1 MSVDR
6 TQVAAALPGY
16 EIGDELG
23 RGGWGVVL
31 AARHRQLRRD
41 VAVKQLPTA
50 FAANPDVRS
59 RFVAEARLL
68 ASLDHPHIV
77 PIYDFVERDG
87 LCLLV
92 MEKLSGGTA
101 WERFV
106 ERGLDAPS
114 ACAIGLVTAVA
125 LEHAHGRGILH
136 RDIKPENLLL
146 SSDGSLLKVAD
157 FGIAKVLSGGQTM
170 ATSAGDV
177 LGTPAY
183 MAPEQATGG
192 AVTPATDVYALG
204 MTLYEML
211 TGRLPFPEGGSA
223 LAVLYQ
229 RVHEQPIPISEV
241 APDLDPGLGEAVMW
255 AISTEPEDRPATA
268 HAFALTL
275 AERAT
280 KAFGRGWIDRTGL
293 RTSLG
298 GRIAAIC
305 ERELQAPAT
314 AVPAAP
320 VRPARRTTVLD
331 RAPVADPQTLLPV
344 AEARDEEREDRLR
357 ELRLLLSR
365 AGSADAQRLA
375 MEVERA
381 EATAQEL
388 RELGLLRRIRSGEP
402 PLPDGDRTEVERLAG
417 GAGHS
422 PAVRLGLPPDAP
434 LAEVRAAAQQAVDR
448 WRRRS
453 EHPLSTRQVAG
464 LAAQVVQVCEAML
477 ADLASSGASGRSPG
491 S

>member
-6 TQVAAALPGY
+6 ALVAAALPGY

-41 VAVKQLPTA
+41 VAVKQLPGA
-50 FAANPDVRS
+50 FAANPEVRS

-106 ERGLDAPS
+106 ERGLDAAS

-146 SSDGSLLKVAD
+146 SAGGSLLKVAD

-211 TGRLPFPEGGSA
+211 TGRLPFPESGSP

-229 RVHEQPIPISEV
+229 RVHEQPIPIGEV
-241 APDLDPGLGEAVMW
+241 APDLDPRLGEAVMW
-255 AISTEPEDRPATA
+255 AISTEPGDRPAGA
-268 HAFALTL
+268 QAFALTL

-280 KAFGRGWIDRTGL
+280 QAFGRGWIDRTGM
-293 RTSLG
+293 RTALG
-298 GRIAAIC
+298 GAIAAIC
-305 ERELQAPAT
+305 ERELQHT
-314 AVPAAP
+314 VTVVPETP

-331 RAPVADPQTLLPV
+331 RAAPAADPSTLLPV
-344 AEARDEEREDRLR
+344 AETRDEEREDRLR

-388 RELGLLRRIRSGEP
+388 RELGLLRRVRSGEP
-402 PLPDGDRTEVERLAG
+402 PLPDRDRAEVDRLAG
-417 GAGHS
+417 GSGHS
-422 PAVRLGLPPDAP
+422 LAVRLGLSPEAP
-434 LAEVRAAAQQAVDR
+434 LTEVRAVAQQAVDR

-453 EHPLSTRQVAG
+453 ESPLATRQVAG

-477 ADLASSGASGRSPG
+477 ADLAPSETSGP
-491 S
+491 